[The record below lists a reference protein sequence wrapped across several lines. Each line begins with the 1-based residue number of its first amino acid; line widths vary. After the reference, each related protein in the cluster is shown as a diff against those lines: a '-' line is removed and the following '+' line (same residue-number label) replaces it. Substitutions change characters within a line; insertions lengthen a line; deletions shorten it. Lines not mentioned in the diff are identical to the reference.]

1 MSIKHADGRCPSSW
15 GDFLTA
21 SRASN
26 DGHARSAPP
35 KFVYPFSIPSL
46 AALLHAS
53 VPALTTVPSGTVTDS
68 STIHEV
74 SVTSQTLA
82 YSKNHMVT
90 IKPEHLL
97 EPLIER
103 SLVGGR
109 SLTLLAR
116 HHFGS
121 FGSFFVYS
129 SVFVVMIQSQGR
141 GLTSALHWPLLP

>member
-1 MSIKHADGRCPSSW
+1 M
-15 GDFLTA
+15 LTA
-21 SRASN
+21 AVPQVRVTFSQLPVPVMMVTS
-26 DGHARSAPP
+26 RSAPP

-53 VPALTTVPSGTVTDS
+53 VPAVTTVPLGTVTDS

-82 YSKNHMVT
+82 YSKNPMVT

-116 HHFGS
+116 HHFEA
-121 FGSFFVYS
+121 F
-129 SVFVVMIQSQGR
+129 
-141 GLTSALHWPLLP
+141 